1 MIIEIGHLSLL
12 LALTLSSFTIL
23 ISTLGYINNWLN
35 FEKLTMLKNIGTAA
49 RLQMQLLIE
58 GPVFL
63 ELFVK
68 VSPDWRS
75 KPARLAQ
82 LGYELK

>member
-35 FEKLTMLKNIGTAA
+35 FEKLTFKEYYDNHKNY
-49 RLQMQLLIE
+49 MNLIRNNE
-58 GPVFL
+58 IF
-63 ELFVK
+63 EIINAK
-68 VSPDWRS
+68 
-75 KPARLAQ
+75 KI
-82 LGYELK
+82 